1 MNFLDSPTHQGGAPF
16 DRAFVA
22 DDTGPTGKNKEFA
35 HCTQEVFLHPDFN
48 PPLFKKRLSDRYLI
62 RFSVDIMADDD

>member
-35 HCTQEVFLHPDFN
+35 HCTQEVFLHPDFR
-48 PPLFKKRLSDRYLI
+48 PCHVTLKKLEMKRNSTL
-62 RFSVDIMADDD
+62 